1 MRNQRLTVK
10 RRPARRRGLTTLF
23 ANVAR
28 KSKRHRAATTAAP
41 EDFEGD
47 VPNLGIARALIV
59 ILAIHVVAIAGI
71 FFHSHW
77 LEKDQPQETAAADPV
92 QPVVAPVLAA
102 PAAPAVVAPVA
113 EEDTL
118 PKIRSGDSL
127 YTVGTGDTYEGIA
140 TRFGIDETELRSAND
155 NIPLRQGR
163 YLRIPPK
170 TITAVEPQ
178 EIAELR
184 AGGTPVRVEPMPPVA
199 AENPPAPG
207 PAAALVTT
215 DAARAADARQAGAEA
230 APAVTPSGKT
240 YKVKAGD
247 TFWAIAQKN
256 GTSVEKLMTL
266 NGIDNARHLR
276 VGMDLKLP

>member
-1 MRNQRLTVK
+1 MRPQRLTVK
-10 RRPARRRGLTTLF
+10 RRSAKKGGLTTLF

-28 KSKRHRAATTAAP
+28 KRKKRHRAATTADPA
-41 EDFEGD
+41 DFEGD

-77 LEKDQPQETAAADPV
+77 LEGENSKVVKKPAAKPAQPAALAAA
-92 QPVVAPVLAA
+92 
-102 PAAPAVVAPVA
+102 A
-113 EEDTL
+113 EEPDL

-140 TRFGIDETELRSAND
+140 SRFGIDETELRSAND

-170 TITAVEPQ
+170 TITAVEP
-178 EIAELR
+178 AEFAEVR
-184 AGGTPVRVEPMPPVA
+184 AAGQPARVVPAAPVPPVVEEVEPA
-199 AENPPAPG
+199 GPPAAG
-207 PAAALVTT
+207 LVVT
-215 DAARAADARQAGAEA
+215 DAARQIDARESGEELPLTVTASGA
-230 APAVTPSGKT
+230 
-240 YKVKAGD
+240 YKVKPGD
-247 TFWAIAQKN
+247 TFWAIAQKH

-266 NGIDNARHLR
+266 NGIDDPKRLR

>member
-1 MRNQRLTVK
+1 MRDQRLTVK
-10 RRPARRRGLTTLF
+10 RRRARKAGLTTLF

-28 KSKRHRAATTAAP
+28 KKKKRHRAATTASPA
-41 EDFEGD
+41 DFEGD

-77 LEKDQPQETAAADPV
+77 LEGDEAVVSEKPAAKPV
-92 QPVVAPVLAA
+92 PSVAAA
-102 PAAPAVVAPVA
+102 PAA
-113 EEDTL
+113 EESNL

-127 YTVGTGDTYEGIA
+127 YTVGTGDTYEAIA

-170 TITAVEPQ
+170 TITAVEPP

-184 AGGTPVRVEPMPPVA
+184 SNPAPTVVEPVVEPVVAPAPAEPVA
-199 AENPPAPG
+199 
-207 PAAALVTT
+207 PAAPELVIT
-215 DAARAADARQAGAEA
+215 DAAREADARQSGTEL
-230 APAVTPSGKT
+230 PEVTASGS
-240 YKVKAGD
+240 YKVKPGD
-247 TFWAIAQKN
+247 TFWAIAQKHN
-256 GTSVEKLMTL
+256 TSVDALMSL
-266 NGIDNARHLR
+266 NGIDNPRHLR
-276 VGMDLKLP
+276 IGMDLKLPE

>member
-1 MRNQRLTVK
+1 MRTQRLTVK
-10 RRPARRRGLTTLF
+10 RRSARKRGLTTLF

-28 KSKRHRAATTAAP
+28 KRNKRHRAATTASSA
-41 EDFEGD
+41 DFEGD

-77 LEKDQPQETAAADPV
+77 LEGENDKMIQKPAAKPV
-92 QPVVAPVLAA
+92 QPAA
-102 PAAPAVVAPVA
+102 LAVVADEP
-113 EEDTL
+113 DL

-140 TRFGIDETELRSAND
+140 SRFGIDETELRSAND

-170 TITAVEPQ
+170 TITAVEPAEFA
-178 EIAELR
+178 EIR
-184 AGGTPVRVEPMPPVA
+184 AGGQPTRVEPVAPVVQETGSSA
-199 AENPPAPG
+199 PPAAG
-207 PAAALVTT
+207 LVVT
-215 DAARAADARQAGAEA
+215 DAARQVDARAAGEDV
-230 APAVTPSGKT
+230 PDSTTSTGG
-240 YKVKAGD
+240 YKVKPGD
-247 TFWAIAQKN
+247 TFWAIAQKH
-256 GTSVEKLMTL
+256 GTSVDKLMAL
-266 NGIDNARHLR
+266 NGIDDPKRLR